1 MDDEKIP
8 WAPRC
13 SGAAQ
18 RRIACELRCDLEME
32 FRKVGWGDPALLY
45 DEQKDL
51 SSASPRVVSPTHASA
66 PTGGYSGNEGA

>member
-51 SSASPRVVSPTHASA
+51 FRFTEDRFTYHTSA

>member
-1 MDDEKIP
+1 MDDEKIR

-32 FRKVGWGDPALLY
+32 FRKVGWGDPILLY
-45 DEQKDL
+45 DEQKEL
-51 SSASPRVVSPTHASA
+51 FRFKYATSELSPTLLAECRF
-66 PTGGYSGNEGA
+66 P